1 MTHPARLPPA
11 GARCCEGMATMGGSR
26 FKRSFLVYLLIG
38 VVLIIVIF
46 SVFPRGGGSNEIPL
60 AGGTESLLE
69 RIKNDAGLIEAIQ
82 VGSDKVTLDY
92 RDGAESYETNV
103 PEAGFD
109 FFEFLSRE
117 GIDVGSQGFPD
128 IEVGGGGGFGSTI
141 AGLFIN
147 LLPFLLI
154 IGLIFFFLRQA
165 QGQGSQA
172 MSFGKSKARMV
183 TANRPTVTF
192 NDVAGCDEAKEE
204 LQEVVEFLKFPERF
218 ASLGARIPRGCLLVG
233 PPGTGKTLIARA
245 VAGEAGVPFF
255 SISGSEFVEMFVG
268 VGASRVRDLFEQAK
282 RNAPCIVFV
291 DEIDAVGRQR
301 GAGVGGSHDE
311 REQTLNQILVEMD
324 GFDTNTN
331 VIVVAATNRPDI
343 LDPALLR
350 PGRFDRRVVLDA
362 PDVKGRVAILDVH
375 VRGKPL
381 ADEVD
386 LHTIAKETPGFSG
399 AELANLL
406 NEAAILAAR
415 RQKKHITQAEVEE
428 AVDRVMAG
436 PERKSRLLVGREK
449 EIVAYHEGGH
459 ALVASHIPG
468 HDPVHKVTIV
478 PRGMAG
484 GYTRYLPESEH
495 RLAGKTYYEGFMASA
510 LGGHA
515 AEEVVFG
522 EMTTGAHDDLSKVT
536 QIARA
541 MITQWGMSE
550 RLGARTFGKKESMV
564 FLGRDISE
572 QRDYSEMVAEQID
585 EELREIIDRA
595 RDRARTILRRN
606 REQLDLLATR
616 LMEVETLEG
625 DDLKAILAWQPGD
638 AVPQPTPPP
647 PPPEPTPPPSASGDD
662 APEEEREPLMP
673 PKPGLAWGGN
683 QNSSSLD

>member
-1 MTHPARLPPA
+1 
-11 GARCCEGMATMGGSR
+11 MGGSR
-26 FKRSFLVYLLIG
+26 FKRSFLIYLLIF
-38 VVLIIVIF
+38 VVLIAVVF

-60 AGGTESLLE
+60 AGGTESLLD
-69 RIKNDAGLIEAIQ
+69 RIENQAALIETI
-82 VGSDKVTLDY
+82 KVSSSRVVLDY
-92 RDGAESYETNV
+92 RDGAESFQTNV
-103 PEAGFD
+103 PETGFD

-117 GIDVGSQGFPD
+117 GVDVGGQGFPD
-128 IEVGGGGGFGSTI
+128 VEVGSGGGFGSTI
-141 AGLFIN
+141 ASVFFN

-154 IGLIFFFLRQA
+154 FGLIFFFLRQA

-172 MSFGKSKARMV
+172 MSFGKSKARLV
-183 TANRPTVTF
+183 TANRPSVTF

-204 LQEVVEFLKFPERF
+204 LQEVVEFLQFPERF
-218 ASLGARIPRGCLLVG
+218 ASLGARIPRGVLLVG

-324 GFDTNTN
+324 GFDTNSN

-362 PDVKGRVAILDVH
+362 PDVKGRQAILDVH

-381 ADEVD
+381 AEEVD
-386 LHTIAKETPGFSG
+386 LRTIAKETPGFSG

-449 EIVAYHEGGH
+449 EVVAFHEAGH

-495 RLAGKTYYEGFMASA
+495 RLAGKSYYEGFMSSA

-515 AEEVVFG
+515 AEEIVFG

-616 LMEVETLEG
+616 LMDIETLEG
-625 DDLKAILAWQPGD
+625 DDLRAILAWQPGQ
-638 AVPQPTPPP
+638 AVPKPTPPP
-647 PPPEPTPPPSASGDD
+647 PAPEPTAPPPTSSDG
-662 APEEEREPLMP
+662 ETGEEREPLMP

-683 QNSSSLD
+683 QNRSSLD

>member
-1 MTHPARLPPA
+1 
-11 GARCCEGMATMGGSR
+11 MGGSR
-26 FKRSFLVYLLIG
+26 FKRSFLIYLLIF
-38 VVLIIVIF
+38 VVLIVVVF
-46 SVFPRGGGSNEIPL
+46 SVFPRGGGSDEIPL
-60 AGGTESLLE
+60 AGGTESLLG
-69 RIKNDAGLIEAIQ
+69 RIENQTGQIESIQ
-82 VGSDKVTLDY
+82 VSSGKVTLAY
-92 RDGAESYETNV
+92 RDGAESYQTNV
-103 PEAGFD
+103 PETGFD

-117 GIDVGSQGFPD
+117 GIDVGVQGFPD
-128 IEVGGGGGFGSTI
+128 VKVGSGGGFGSTI

-154 IGLIFFFLRQA
+154 IGLIFFFLRHA

-172 MSFGKSKARMV
+172 MSFGKSKARLI
-183 TANRPTVTF
+183 TANRPSVTF
-192 NDVAGCDEAKEE
+192 NDVAGADEAKEE

-218 ASLGARIPRGCLLVG
+218 ASLGARIPRGVLLVG

-362 PDVKGRVAILDVH
+362 PDVRGRVAILDVH

-381 ADEVD
+381 ADSVD
-386 LHTIAKETPGFSG
+386 LHTIARETPGFSG

-415 RQKKHITQAEVEE
+415 RQKKVITQAEVEE

-449 EIVAYHEGGH
+449 EIVAFHEAGH

-495 RLAGKTYYEGFMASA
+495 RLAGKTYYEGFMSSA

-515 AEEVVFG
+515 AEEIVFG

-595 RDRARTILRRN
+595 RDRARMILRRN

-625 DDLKAILAWQPGD
+625 DDLRAILAWQPGD
-638 AVPQPTPPP
+638 TVPQPSPPP
-647 PPPEPTPPPSASGDD
+647 PTPDPTPPPSTSSGE
-662 APEEEREPLMP
+662 PSEELEPLMP

-683 QNSSSLD
+683 QNSTPLE

>member
-1 MTHPARLPPA
+1 
-11 GARCCEGMATMGGSR
+11 MGGSR
-26 FKRSFLVYLLIG
+26 FKRSFLVYFLIF
-38 VVLIIVIF
+38 VVLIVVVF
-46 SVFPRGGGSNEIPL
+46 TVFPRGGGSNEIPL
-60 AGGTESLLE
+60 AGGTESLLG
-69 RIKNDAGLIEAIQ
+69 RIENDVGAIETIQ
-82 VGSDKVTLDY
+82 VASNKVTLNY
-92 RDGAESYETNV
+92 RDGSESYQTNV
-103 PEAGFD
+103 PETGFD

-117 GIDVGSQGFPD
+117 GVDVGAQGFPD

-141 AGLFIN
+141 ASLFIN

-172 MSFGKSKARMV
+172 MSFGKSKARLV
-183 TANRPTVTF
+183 TANRPSVTF
-192 NDVAGCDEAKEE
+192 NDVAGADEAKEE

-218 ASLGARIPRGCLLVG
+218 ASLGARIPRGVLLVG

-449 EIVAYHEGGH
+449 EIVAFHEAGH

-515 AEEVVFG
+515 AEEIVFG
-522 EMTTGAHDDLSKVT
+522 AMTTGAPDDLSKVT

-572 QRDYSEMVAEQID
+572 QRDYSETVAEQID
-585 EELREIIDRA
+585 EELRVIIDRA

-606 REQLDLLATR
+606 RDQLDLLATR

-625 DDLKAILAWQPGD
+625 DDLRAILAWQPGD

-647 PPPEPTPPPSASGDD
+647 PAPEPTPPPPSASGGESG
-662 APEEEREPLMP
+662 EEEREPLMP